1 MGKSINAP
9 SAPGSETQRVVLGI
23 ASVATGAVGFG
34 LLPLFLYWSFEGG
47 MSPEAG
53 LVWRYGGGLLL
64 MAPLTLWLGARAW
77 RHGGRAF
84 CAGLSVGVG
93 TVSLFHS
100 YAVLPVTLVILIF
113 YTYPAFTLIF
123 ARLFFAKPIT
133 PRLLVAVAL
142 VLVAALLI
150 VRPDVEAGI
159 TVPALLFAFL
169 GPMGFAGYLTLAA
182 EIRPQTHMAA
192 RINAVNLGALLVALP
207 LAVFVL
213 ESLVPANA
221 VGWLGALCLA
231 LVTGVLSN
239 ALNLFGA
246 SLAGGVRA
254 AIAGSTELVT
264 ALLVGLA
271 IFDERLTWPYL
282 LCAVLLLAAIGLSLP
297 SRRDAGKPR

>member
-9 SAPGSETQRVVLGI
+9 SAPESEAQRVVLGI

-53 LVWRYGGGLLL
+53 LIWRYGGGLVL
-64 MAPLTLWLGARAW
+64 MAPLTIWLGARAW
-77 RHGGRAF
+77 RHGARAF
-84 CAGLSVGVG
+84 CAGLSIGLG

-100 YAVLPVTLVILIF
+100 YASLPVTLVILIF

-123 ARLFFAKPIT
+123 ARLFFARPIT
-133 PRLLVAVAL
+133 PRFLAAVAL
-142 VLVAALLI
+142 VFLAAALI
-150 VRPDVEAGI
+150 VRPDGNAGI

-169 GPMGFAGYLTLAA
+169 GPVGFAGYLTLAA
-182 EIRPQTHMAA
+182 EISPTAHMAA

-207 LAVFVL
+207 LAAFVL
-213 ESLVPANA
+213 ETLVPVNEI
-221 VGWLGALCLA
+221 GWLGALCLA
-231 LVTGVLSN
+231 LVTGVMSN

-254 AIAGSTELVT
+254 AIAGSAELVT
-264 ALLVGLA
+264 AILVGLV
-271 IFDERLTWPYL
+271 IFDERFTWPYL
-282 LCAVLLLAAIGLSLP
+282 ICAVLLVAAVGLSLP
-297 SRRDAGKPR
+297 GRQQAEGLR